1 MAYSQAETLPS
12 VDIDLVQA
20 EDGGAAPDEQIE
32 RPGLADCVEI
42 KPAGVENRPNS
53 SDPLPPFAPVEIIG
67 SPNPLPRKSDDEVK
81 PEQIRKSAKGGL
93 SVVKFCVMGV
103 LAVFGFWL
111 YVQMASLLR
120 FALECDGW
128 RMYVALAMFAVP
140 AVAILWAIAFAL
152 RIVLRM
158 PRFEQVRCAR
168 GDGSRSLRQK
178 LCDGYLRRIKMPDYI
193 GKCGFAE
200 GKKVE
205 NDYGRL
211 VDKFKMPSDQ
221 AWFEGFL
228 RFQEIQV
235 AQAKTVVRK
244 YCTLI
249 GLKTAMCPW
258 KIIDVVCVLVNTTL
272 MVSQIATVFNR
283 RISSIAA
290 SRLVIHWCVNLY
302 VSGELGEVVEKAAS
316 SVGQTAADA
325 AKEQDWFGD
334 GNFGDFVGHSLPT
347 LSKWVGKVA
356 EGATNAYLACRIGRL
371 AIEEFKAVKLDDA

>member
-1 MAYSQAETLPS
+1 MAYSQTETLPS

-20 EDGGAAPDEQIE
+20 EDGGAALGGRIE
-32 RPGLADCVEI
+32 RSRLADRAEL
-42 KPAGVENRPNS
+42 KSAGVETRPNS
-53 SDPLPPFAPVEIIG
+53 SDPLPPSISVEIIG
-67 SPNPLPRKSDDEVK
+67 SPNPMPRKAAEETKSK
-81 PEQIRKSAKGGL
+81 QIRKSAKSGL
-93 SVVKFCVMGV
+93 SVMKFCMMSI

-140 AVAILWAIAFAL
+140 VVAILWAIAFAL

-158 PRFEQVRCAR
+158 PRFEQVCCSR
-168 GDGSRSLRQK
+168 GDGSRLLRQK

-193 GKCGFAE
+193 GECGFAE
-200 GKKVE
+200 EKKVE
-205 NDYGRL
+205 SDYNRL
-211 VDKFKMPSDQ
+211 VDKFKIPSDQ

-228 RFQEIQV
+228 RFQGIQV

-272 MVSQIATVFNR
+272 MVSQIATIFNR

-290 SRLVIHWCVNLY
+290 SRLVIHWCANLY
-302 VSGELGEVVEKAAS
+302 ISGELGEVVEKTAS
-316 SVGQTAADA
+316 SVGQAAAEA

-334 GNFGDFVGHSLPT
+334 GNFGDFVGNSLPT

-356 EGATNAYLACRIGRL
+356 EGATNAYLACRIGKL
-371 AIEEFKAVKLDDA
+371 AIEEFKAVKLDVD

>member
-1 MAYSQAETLPS
+1 
-12 VDIDLVQA
+12 
-20 EDGGAAPDEQIE
+20 
-32 RPGLADCVEI
+32 
-42 KPAGVENRPNS
+42 
-53 SDPLPPFAPVEIIG
+53 
-67 SPNPLPRKSDDEVK
+67 
-81 PEQIRKSAKGGL
+81 
-93 SVVKFCVMGV
+93 
-103 LAVFGFWL
+103 
-111 YVQMASLLR
+111 
-120 FALECDGW
+120 
-128 RMYVALAMFAVP
+128 
-140 AVAILWAIAFAL
+140 
-152 RIVLRM
+152 
-158 PRFEQVRCAR
+158 
-168 GDGSRSLRQK
+168 
-178 LCDGYLRRIKMPDYI
+178 
-193 GKCGFAE
+193 
-200 GKKVE
+200 
-205 NDYGRL
+205 
-211 VDKFKMPSDQ
+211 MPSDQ

-228 RFQEIQV
+228 RFQETQV

-258 KIIDVVCVLVNTTL
+258 KIIGVVCVLVNTTL

>member
-1 MAYSQAETLPS
+1 MAYSQSETLPS
-12 VDIDLVQA
+12 VDIDLEQA
-20 EDGGAAPDEQIE
+20 EDGGVAVGGRIE
-32 RPGLADCVEI
+32 WSERADRAEI
-42 KPAGVENRPNS
+42 KSAGVETRPSS
-53 SDPLPPFAPVEIIG
+53 SDPLPPSMPVEIIG
-67 SPNPLPRKSDDEVK
+67 SPIPLPRMPDDENK
-81 PEQIRKSAKGGL
+81 PKQVRKSPKSGL
-93 SVVKFCVMGV
+93 TVVKFCMISA

-128 RMYVALAMFAVP
+128 RMYVAFAVFAVP
-140 AVAILWAIAFAL
+140 VVAILWAVAFGL

-158 PRFEQVRCAR
+158 PRFEQVRCSR
-168 GDGSRSLRQK
+168 GDGSRLLRQK
-178 LCDGYLRRIKMPDYI
+178 LCDGYLRQIKMPEYI
-193 GKCGFAE
+193 GECGFAE
-200 GKKVE
+200 GKKVKD
-205 NDYGRL
+205 DYDRL
-211 VDKFKMPSDQ
+211 VDKFKIPSDQ

-228 RFQEIQV
+228 RFQDAQT

-272 MVSQIATVFNR
+272 MVSQIASIFSR

-316 SVGQTAADA
+316 SAGQTVADV

-356 EGATNAYLACRIGRL
+356 EGATNAYLACRIGKL
-371 AIEEFKAVKLDDA
+371 AIEEFKAVKLDDV